1 MLKFFQACLHPLE
14 CGFAVGVLR
23 SALGSS
29 DGYTG
34 RAMHQ
39 AHACF
44 DFIAMLPAWPTS
56 DNELEIAIAFKRF
69 PVGWIHE
76 RQKTLP
82 FEKDDRNAR
91 RSLFIL
97 SHLRT

>member
-1 MLKFFQACLHPLE
+1 MLKFFQACLHSLE
-14 CGFAVGVLR
+14 RGFAVGVLG

-56 DNELEIAIAFKRF
+56 DDELEIAVAFKRF
-69 PVGWIHE
+69 PVGWIHWC
-76 RQKTLP
+76 QKNSS
-82 FEKDDRNAR
+82 F
-91 RSLFIL
+91 
-97 SHLRT
+97 